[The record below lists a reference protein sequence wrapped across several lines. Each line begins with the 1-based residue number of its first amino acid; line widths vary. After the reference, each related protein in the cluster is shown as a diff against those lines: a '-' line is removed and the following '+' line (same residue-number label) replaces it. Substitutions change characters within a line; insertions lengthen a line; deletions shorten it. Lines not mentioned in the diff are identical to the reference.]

1 MEALRDSPHLVVLK
15 ASSEA
20 SIMAALKFLL
30 CLFLLFACFP
40 SSETRPPTPFFN
52 ESDRPLIEIA
62 KEVFKS
68 SIARKAAQSFEPN
81 RLSPGRPDPRH
92 H

>member
-1 MEALRDSPHLVVLK
+1 MGALSPHLVVLK
-15 ASSEA
+15 ANSEA

-30 CLFLLFACFP
+30 CLFLVFTCFP

-52 ESDRPLIEIA
+52 KSDRPLIEIA
-62 KEVFKS
+62 KEVFKA
-68 SIARKAAQSFEPN
+68 SIATKAAQSFEPK
-81 RLSPGRPDPRH
+81 RLSPGGPDPRH